1 MGVLNITPD
10 SFSDGGR
17 LLASS
22 GPDLPCVLDAAWE
35 MLAEGAAIL
44 DVGGES
50 TKPGADRVSADDE
63 CRRVIPVLERLLE
76 LDTIV
81 SIDTSKAEVAVR
93 ALALGCQLVNDVS
106 GLRSADMLQLLAG
119 SDAAVCI
126 MHMQGDP
133 RSMQGAPHYRDVVT
147 EVRLFLEKQVLM
159 CQEAGIAAERILLDP
174 GFGFGKTAE
183 HNLTLLRRLSELKID
198 GLPLLVGLSRK
209 STIGNITGRKVDER
223 VHGSVAAALIAVQN
237 GASIVR
243 VHDVAATADALKVLR
258 ALSSGV
264 QGEQET
270 HE

>member
-147 EVRLFLEKQVLM
+147 EV
-159 CQEAGIAAERILLDP
+159 
-174 GFGFGKTAE
+174 
-183 HNLTLLRRLSELKID
+183 
-198 GLPLLVGLSRK
+198 
-209 STIGNITGRKVDER
+209 
-223 VHGSVAAALIAVQN
+223 
-237 GASIVR
+237 
-243 VHDVAATADALKVLR
+243 
-258 ALSSGV
+258 
-264 QGEQET
+264 
-270 HE
+270 